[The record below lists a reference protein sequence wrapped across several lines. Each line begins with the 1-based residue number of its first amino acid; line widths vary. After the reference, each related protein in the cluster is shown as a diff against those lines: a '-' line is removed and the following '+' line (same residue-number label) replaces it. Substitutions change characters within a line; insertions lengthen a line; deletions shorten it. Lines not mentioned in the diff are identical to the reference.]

1 MDKRDD
7 RSEESLR
14 ETTADLH
21 DGLKACG
28 KVVASYRAMFAGEAD
43 ADSPAET
50 ESVPPEAG

>member
-1 MDKRDD
+1 MDRRDE

>member
-7 RSEESLR
+7 RSEESLQQ
-14 ETTADLH
+14 TTVHLH

>member
-1 MDKRDD
+1 MDRRDE

-14 ETTADLH
+14 ETTADLQ

-28 KVVASYRAMFAGEAD
+28 KVVASYRAMFTGEPVDTSA
-43 ADSPAET
+43 AET